1 MKKYS
6 FSCGALTNLKDAKE
20 VILRYQDQISS
31 PCYVDLL
38 TEKGV
43 KEYYVERANIGT
55 GWIVT
60 ERHRFGNSP

>member
-1 MKKYS
+1 MNKYS
-6 FSCGALTNLKDAKE
+6 FPSKTLTNLKDAKE
-20 VILRYQDQISS
+20 VILSYQDQISS

-43 KEYYVERANIGT
+43 HEYYVERANIGT

-60 ERHRFGNSP
+60 ERNRLG